1 MSLLKEVI
9 MAVVLCNFDNDN
21 MLHGSLY
28 KSKLFLR
35 NLIVVKGWNLDLESP
50 QIGER
55 ILS

>member
-1 MSLLKEVI
+1 MPLLKEVI